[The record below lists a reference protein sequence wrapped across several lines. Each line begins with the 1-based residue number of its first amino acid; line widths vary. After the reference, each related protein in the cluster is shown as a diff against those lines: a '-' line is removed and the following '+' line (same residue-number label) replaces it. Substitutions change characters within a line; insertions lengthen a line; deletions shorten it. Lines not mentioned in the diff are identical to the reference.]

1 MKHEGSSESPL
12 PSEQEIGFYI
22 EIWKKEVDVQ
32 QHFNDI
38 EFRIRGLALTV
49 ATFVLGAG
57 AVAAKDGVKAGPV
70 SLGAAVITL
79 GLLLWLAFYFVDRYW
94 YHPLLKGAVRHGEEV
109 EAEIKKRLGH
119 AGMTAAITESS
130 VVTLRG
136 PMRIFEPLRMARKP
150 EEDRKLHSEDKI
162 TGFYRIG
169 AVALVIAAL
178 GMQVAATLSDEPD
191 SSEVVTVRLIEP
203 TAEPDS
209 TANTH
214 IPPAPSPSDGAG
226 TPSPEPSPAVTESS
240 DTLP

>member
-1 MKHEGSSESPL
+1 MEHGRSSGSPL
-12 PSEQEIGFYI
+12 QPEQELGFYI
-22 EIWKKEVDVQ
+22 DLWKKEVEVQ

-57 AVAAKDGVKAGPV
+57 AVAAKDGTKAGPV

-130 VVTLRG
+130 GVTLRG
-136 PMRIFEPLRMARKP
+136 PMRVFEPLGMFRKP
-150 EEDRKLHSEDKI
+150 ENERELRSEDKI

-169 AVALVIAAL
+169 AVALVVAAL
-178 GMQVAATLSDEPD
+178 GMQVAVTFSDEPD
-191 SSEVVTVRLIEP
+191 SSEVVTVHLIEP
-203 TAEPDS
+203 TAEPDPTAS
-209 TANTH
+209 TH
-214 IPPAPSPSDGAG
+214 VPPKP
-226 TPSPEPSPAVTESS
+226 TPSEGASKSSLAPTPAVTETSA
-240 DTLP
+240 TRP